1 MARSSSGIVAGLTVA
16 AIAAIGFLGY
26 QAHATAPAHPA
37 KAAGQAPAQGQP
49 QPQAPAQQDAAKP
62 AALPAAS
69 GTGQRV
75 VYSVSQR
82 RVWLVTEDGK
92 EPKTFTV
99 VPSTVH
105 PAPGSYLVNSRAGTV
120 TGSDGVPIEHVV
132 RFASSTEGIGI
143 GFSARVDGQLPQP
156 DPSKKTGGIRMSRA
170 DGDAMWAFALYNSK
184 IVVVQ

>member
-1 MARSSSGIVAGLTVA
+1 MASSSSGIVAGLTVT

-26 QAHATAPAHPA
+26 QAHATAPAHPV
-37 KAAGQAPAQGQP
+37 KPAAQAPANPQNQAPAQ
-49 QPQAPAQQDAAKP
+49 QQDAAKP
-62 AALPAAS
+62 AKLPAES

-75 VYSVSQR
+75 VYSVSQK

-92 EPKTFTV
+92 DPKTFTV

-143 GFSARVDGQLPQP
+143 GFSARVDGALPQP
-156 DPSKKTGGIRMSRA
+156 DPAKKTGGIRMSRA

-184 IVVVQ
+184 VVVVQ

>member
-1 MARSSSGIVAGLTVA
+1 MASSSSGIVAGLTAA

-37 KAAGQAPAQGQP
+37 KPAAQAPASP
-49 QPQAPAQQDAAKP
+49 QNPAPAQQGPAKP
-62 AALPAAS
+62 ATLPAES
-69 GTGQRV
+69 GSGQRV
-75 VYSVSQR
+75 VYSVSQK

-143 GFSARVDGQLPQP
+143 GFSARVDGALPQP
-156 DPSKKTGGIRMSRA
+156 DPGKKTGGIRMSRA

-184 IVVVQ
+184 VVVVP